1 VPDKEA
7 EARQSVAFGIGV
19 RELRK
24 RRKLTQSE
32 VASRVGITATYLSQ
46 IETGQRNPTL
56 AVVVGLARALG
67 LKPSQLVARL
77 DDLE

>member
-7 EARQSVAFGIGV
+7 EARQCLAFGTGV
-19 RELRK
+19 RQLR
-24 RRKLTQSE
+24 RQRKLTQAD

-46 IETGQRNPTL
+46 IETGRRNPTL

-67 LKPSQLVARL
+67 VKPSQLVARL
-77 DDLE
+77 DESE

>member
-7 EARQSVAFGIGV
+7 EARQCLAFGTGV
-19 RELRK
+19 RQLRN
-24 RRKLTQSE
+24 RRKLTQTE
-32 VASRVGITATYLSQ
+32 VANRVGITATYLSQ

-67 LKPSQLVARL
+67 VKPSQLVARL

>member
-1 VPDKEA
+1 VPDKEV
-7 EARQSVAFGIGV
+7 EARQCLAFGTGV
-19 RELRK
+19 RQLRK
-24 RRKLTQSE
+24 RRKLTQGE

-67 LKPSQLVARL
+67 VKPSQLVMRL
-77 DDLE
+77 DEME